1 MFFSVGRPDA
11 ADTARCLA
19 RFVLTSGEA
28 SGEGLAYEIRLL
40 DGVASAEGGREVAP
54 AIAAWAAERLSGLW
68 PAMLAREV
76 ERELGPCDFRYGEG
90 VVRVKGLKLCP
101 IEVPLRFV
109 EPFQR
114 GRLSEGGG
122 GRALVAVGVGDA

>member
-1 MFFSVGRPDA
+1 
-11 ADTARCLA
+11 
-19 RFVLTSGEA
+19 
-28 SGEGLAYEIRLL
+28 
-40 DGVASAEGGREVAP
+40 
-54 AIAAWAAERLSGLW
+54 
-68 PAMLAREV
+68 MLAREV

-114 GRLSEGGG
+114 GRLSVGGG
-122 GRALVAVGVGDA
+122 GRALLAVGVGDA